1 MDQIP
6 KELVALVGPATAF
19 FIWGL
24 LYGPKRDQGDPLHKL
39 ELDMKDEIA
48 ALHRELAN
56 TRERLAALEAT
67 VAATVAAMGSRK

>member
-19 FIWGL
+19 LIWGF
-24 LYGPKRDQGDPLHKL
+24 LYGPKRDQGDPLRKL
-39 ELDMKDEIA
+39 ELDMKNEIA

-67 VAATVAAMGSRK
+67 VKAMEGRK